1 MAVRTPG
8 PVLLVG
14 VVTVLVMFAPMTI
27 DMYLPALPTMA
38 VDLGS
43 DAETLR
49 QTLSVYILGFGA
61 AQIFYGPLSDAV
73 GRRPALFAACA
84 LYAVASVACALAET
98 ASMLIFWRFI
108 EALGAAGGPVVGR
121 AVIRDFYAR
130 ERAASML
137 AWVATVMAVAP
148 VAAPALGGAVVT
160 VFDWRAIFWILAG
173 FGVAAL
179 LAVAFLLPESNAH
192 RDRRALR
199 PLAFFGNYRTLLVSR
214 SFMGF
219 GLGAVFLF
227 NGLFAFFTQGPFVLV
242 DQMGLTPVE
251 FGLAFGAV
259 SLPIILGAQYSA
271 RRVARIG
278 LERICRAGTLL
289 AAAAGL
295 WVLFAWLAGW
305 WTPLTLLGG
314 VMVYFAAMG
323 LAQPVLQAGAITPFP
338 RFAGA
343 ASSLVGVGQYFA
355 AGGMALAVD
364 LLPLPAGTKL
374 AALMASGGICAA
386 ASFWWLVWRPYRKV
400 GSAI

>member
-1 MAVRTPG
+1 MTKSPPG
-8 PVLLVG
+8 PVLLVC
-14 VVTVLVMFAPMTI
+14 VITLLVMFAPMTI

-38 VDLGS
+38 IDLGS

-61 AQIFYGPLSDAV
+61 AQIVYGPLSDAV

-84 LYAVASVACALAET
+84 LYAAASVGCALAES
-98 ASMLIFWRFI
+98 ASTLIVWRFV

-121 AVIRDFYAR
+121 AVVRDFYAR
-130 ERAASML
+130 EKAASVL

-160 VFDWRAIFWILAG
+160 VLSWRAIFWILAG

-179 LAVAFLLPESNAH
+179 LAVAFLLPESNAN
-192 RDRRALR
+192 RDVRALR
-199 PLAFFGNYRTLLVSR
+199 PAAFFGNYRTLVASR
-214 SFMGF
+214 TFMGF

-259 SLPIILGAQYSA
+259 SLPIILGAQYAA
-271 RRVARIG
+271 RRVVRVG
-278 LERICRAGTLL
+278 LERICRAGTVM
-289 AAAAGL
+289 AAVAGL
-295 WVLFAWLAGW
+295 WVLVAWLVGW
-305 WTPLTLLGG
+305 WNPLTLLGG
-314 VMVYFAAMG
+314 VMLYFAAMG
-323 LAQPVLQAGAITPFP
+323 LAQPVLQAGAISPFP

-364 LLPLPAGTKL
+364 LLPLPAGLKL
-374 AALMASGGICAA
+374 SALMASGGLCAA
-386 ASFWWLVWRPYRKV
+386 GLFWGLVWRRYRV
-400 GSAI
+400 GGSAI